1 MSLSSASARGAV
13 VLSDVSVGYPNNP
26 VFTGLSFD
34 IAPGRFVYIV
44 GPSGSGKSTL
54 LKLLHGSLRPDKGI
68 VIVDGLPLHEMRG
81 WQTGEIRRRVGCV
94 FQDYEL
100 LPHLTSLEN
109 VLLPLQ
115 LAHPRIRG
123 PRNYAMEALELVG
136 LGEKVDELPGRL
148 SGGQQQRVA
157 VARAIAHQPRIL
169 LADEPT
175 GNVDS
180 PTSAEIMELFAEL
193 NTMGSTVIM
202 ATHDEWVLSSF
213 PAPTLSIEPLPMR
226 KAS

>member
-1 MSLSSASARGAV
+1 
-13 VLSDVSVGYPNNP
+13 
-26 VFTGLSFD
+26 
-34 IAPGRFVYIV
+34 
-44 GPSGSGKSTL
+44 
-54 LKLLHGSLRPDKGI
+54 
-68 VIVDGLPLHEMRG
+68 VIVDGLALHRMRS
-81 WQTGEIRRRVGCV
+81 WQTSEIRRRVGCV

-100 LPHLTSLEN
+100 LPHLTALEN

-115 LAHPRIRG
+115 LAHPRIRH
-123 PRNYAMEALELVG
+123 PRNYAMDALELVG

-148 SGGQQQRVA
+148 SGGEQQRVA
-157 VARAIAHQPRIL
+157 VARAIAHQPRVL

-175 GNVDS
+175 GNLDS